1 MLNRD
6 KRRCAGCAKIKY
18 INRVVSGIIIPSSA
32 VSPVPTPSPVIADK
46 PWYWE
51 GNVQASLTRWLNCYN
66 YTVVT
71 TADTASREVGRDVV
85 AIDPDGR
92 ELWVSAKGFPE
103 KSRCPQARHWF
114 AGALFDLVLYRSERA
129 DVRLALA
136 LPAGFP
142 TYHSLLA
149 RVGWLKASLPFT
161 VFWVAED
168 GSVQEE

>member
-1 MLNRD
+1 MT
-6 KRRCAGCAKIKY
+6 
-18 INRVVSGIIIPSSA
+18 
-32 VSPVPTPSPVIADK
+32 TPAPDGK

-51 GNVQASLTRWLNCYN
+51 GHVQATLVRWLAARHYS
-66 YTVVT
+66 VVSA
-71 TADTASREVGRDVV
+71 ADTASREAGIDVMAV
-85 AIDPDGR
+85 APDGQ

-114 AGALFDLVLYRSERA
+114 AGALFDLVFYRSQRA

-142 TYHSLLA
+142 TYHGLLA

-161 VFWVAED
+161 VFWVADD
-168 GSVQEE
+168 GSVSEE